1 MPATRH
7 RMLATAALATAATV
21 LATTPALAR
30 PSGPAGPAVLRAPL
44 LRPEGGAA
52 HQGRPHGDRA
62 NGTSANWAG
71 YAATGTTFTSVSASW
86 VQPQVHCTTEDT
98 YSSFWVG
105 LDGDGSRSVE
115 QNGSSADC
123 SGGKPQ
129 YYAWFEMYPA
139 FPVVYTD
146 HVEPGD
152 RFTASVT
159 AAAGGKFTL
168 TISDETQHW
177 SHTQHKTLS
186 SAKLAS
192 AEVIV
197 EAPSTLSGPLPLADF
212 GTVGFTDARANGKP
226 IGGFGPEN
234 ITMADH
240 DHTVLAT
247 TSPLGDD
254 SAFEV
259 TWNHS

>member
-7 RMLATAALATAATV
+7 RMLATAALAAAATL

-30 PSGPAGPAVLRAPL
+30 PAGPAAPALLRAPL
-44 LRPEGGAA
+44 LRPDGDA
-52 HQGRPHGDRA
+52 HQGGPHDGRA
-62 NGTSANWAG
+62 DGTSANWAG
-71 YAATGTTFTSVSASW
+71 YAATGAKFTSVSASW
-86 VQPQVHCTTEDT
+86 VQPEAHCTTEDT

-123 SGGKPQ
+123 VGGKPQ

-139 FPVVYTD
+139 YPVMYKD
-146 HVEPGD
+146 KVEPGD
-152 RFTASVT
+152 HFAASVT
-159 AAAGGKFTL
+159 ATATGRFTL
-168 TISDETQHW
+168 TITDETQHW
-177 SHTQHKTLS
+177 SHVQHKTLA

-192 AEVIV
+192 AEVIA
-197 EAPSTLSGPLPLADF
+197 EAPSTLSGPLPLTDF
-212 GTVGFTDARANGKP
+212 GTVAFTGAKANGKP
-226 IGGFGPEN
+226 IGDFGPEN

-247 TSPLGDD
+247 TSPLSGG

-259 TWNHS
+259 TWNHG